1 MVSISWFYFLLQLV
15 LLKGRRVEWFCF
27 LGFVCLLFPVFYF
40 FFILSNYTYRFSESL
55 LINVA
60 IKHIHFI
67 WNLTWGESYSRIF
80 CFLTVNNN
88 AVMSFFTKSFLF
100 FLVCTRVELCTFFLL
115 QSLYIMFSTT
125 CYVTGIPVDVGVRFI
140 IKPLDYSLIWKHA
153 VRK

>member
-1 MVSISWFYFLLQLV
+1 MILFFAAACFIKRQKGGMVLFSWLCLSFVSRV
-15 LLKGRRVEWFCF
+15 LL
-27 LGFVCLLFPVFYF
+27 F

-67 WNLTWGESYSRIF
+67 WNLTWGESYSSIF